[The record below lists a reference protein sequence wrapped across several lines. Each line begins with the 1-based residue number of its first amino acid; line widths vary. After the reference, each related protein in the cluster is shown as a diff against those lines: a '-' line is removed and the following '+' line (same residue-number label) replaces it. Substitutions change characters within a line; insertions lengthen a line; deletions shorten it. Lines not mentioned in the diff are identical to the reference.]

1 MKRDR
6 SGGCRFCGYCAITA
20 LSFVFTA
27 AMLLFPA
34 LLSAGGP
41 LKVAGISGFNSGTA
55 GTPRAW
61 PQGTVLYY
69 TDQGDLSPVLPQAEA
84 NAFVADAFSRWTS
97 VATAALSA
105 TRAGQL
111 DEDVNGSNVVFID
124 YGQINMPADIQPTA
138 LAKPIAIVYDRDGKV
153 TDALLGQ
160 GAGGAD
166 MCSSNAVY
174 GGPDNYSADAH
185 LAHALVVLNGNCAQ
199 TSAVLADF
207 KYHLIRVLGR
217 TLGLDWVDL
226 NNNVFTRRPYPSAD
240 DFLGFPLMH
249 ALDPPCPGSTVCFTA
264 GDELKM
270 DDRAAISSL
279 YAVTI
284 ANVGN
289 FPDKQVLRDHTA
301 RVRGSVYFRA
311 RNGGAGQPM
320 QGVKVVARWID
331 PVTGLPSHR
340 YSAASISGFLYRG
353 NAGNP
358 ITGFTDNGGQRYDRF
373 GSNDPAREGYFEL
386 AGLEFPQA
394 DTSAQYQISLESLDP
409 ACADFAAVGPYRV
422 GQVAPSGTAAAITL
436 TLNQG
441 DDVTHDFV
449 MTGSAVP
456 AAGSAGTFSA
466 PARMPAGGNWA
477 GALSPYGKVEYYKLA
492 AHADRTITV
501 KVTALDEAGKATENK
516 AQPVIG
522 IWPDSAGAGSPPDVA
537 VSYFN
542 STERGT
548 TVLNARFLESGNF
561 KLGIADFRGDG
572 RPDFRYRARVFYGD
586 SVAPARVAN
595 DSGAALTIRGLGL
608 NAATTATIS
617 SRDMRVI
624 AAFSDRIVLTAPS
637 LSDGIYNIDLQARD
651 GATSSLINAI
661 AFGAVEGDK
670 IVLLQGAA
678 NPATPV
684 GGEALNPLRVRVVE
698 RDGITPVAGAS
709 VRLSASPASVLFS
722 ACNASACS
730 LETDEQGEVVTRLVP
745 TAVGTFTVT
754 AAISPTA
761 YVQAEVSGTSS
772 ALAISAL
779 SHAAWVAQ
787 GGSGSVALNVRV
799 LASGQP
805 VAGRTVQY
813 AVTQGS
819 AGLSSP
825 TAVSNAAG
833 YAGVNLNLS
842 SVQGEVHASAC
853 VMPGAAPCSNYYVFV
868 VPASQLRL
876 QFVAG
881 GEQQIINTTQAFAPI
896 TLRVTDSVSPPN
908 PVQMAPVTVISAV
921 MRWQLPPVAGGP
933 KLPPPAPVVL
943 SSAQRVVHSDAG
955 GLVSILPS
963 ADARLGAVVVKMIG
977 VAGAGL
983 PLQFEAQRL
992 WAPPGFVG
1000 SSGASQKTISNYQLR
1015 QRQRRLTFSPRYQ
1028 PTD

>member
-1 MKRDR
+1 MKRD
-6 SGGCRFCGYCAITA
+6 SKTGDCRAYGYCAITA
-20 LSFVFTA
+20 LSFAFAA
-27 AMLLFPA
+27 AMLLSPA
-34 LLSAGGP
+34 LLRAGGP
-41 LKVAGISGFNSGTA
+41 LKVAGVSGFNSGAA
-55 GTPRAW
+55 GTPLTW
-61 PQGTVLYY
+61 QQGTVLYY

-97 VATAALSA
+97 VPTAALSA

-138 LAKPIAIVYDRDGKV
+138 LGKPVAIVYDQDGKV

-199 TSAVLADF
+199 TSTVLADF

-226 NNNVFTRRPYPSAD
+226 NNNVFTRRPFPVTD
-240 DFLGFPLMH
+240 DFLGFPVMH
-249 ALDPPCPGSTVCFTA
+249 ALDPLCPGSTMCFTA

-270 DDRAAISSL
+270 DDRAALSSL
-279 YAVTI
+279 YPVTGT
-284 ANVGN
+284 NVGN
-289 FPDKQVLRDHTA
+289 FPDKQVFRDHTA
-301 RVRGSVYFRA
+301 RVRGSVYFRGH
-311 RNGGAGQPM
+311 NGGAGQPM

-331 PVTGLPSHR
+331 PATGLPSHR
-340 YSAASISGFLYRG
+340 YSVASVSGFRFRG

-358 ITGFTDNGGQRYDRF
+358 ITGFTDNSGQRYDRF
-373 GSNDPAREGYFEL
+373 GSNDPALEGYFDL
-386 AGLEFPQA
+386 AGLEFPQG
-394 DTSAQYQISLESLDP
+394 DTSTQYQISLESLDP
-409 ACADFAAVGPYRV
+409 ACADFAAVGPYRG
-422 GQVAPSGTAAAITL
+422 GQVAPSGMAAAVTL

-441 DDVTHDFV
+441 DDVIHDFV
-449 MTGSAVP
+449 MSGSVLP
-456 AAGSAGTFSA
+456 AGGSAGTFSA
-466 PARMPAGGNWA
+466 PGRLPLGGNWA
-477 GALSPYGKVEYYKLA
+477 GSLSPYGNVDYYSLA
-492 AHADRTITV
+492 ARANRTITV
-501 KVTALDEAGKATENK
+501 KATALDEAGKVTEGK

-522 IWPDSAGAGSPPDVA
+522 IWPDKAGAGSLPDVA

-542 STERGT
+542 SSDMGATA
-548 TVLNARFLESGNF
+548 LNARFLESGNF

-572 RPDFRYRARVFYGD
+572 RPDFRYRGRVFYGD
-586 SVAPARVAN
+586 SVAPARVAP
-595 DSGAALTIRGLGL
+595 GAALTVSGIGL
-608 NAATTATIS
+608 NAATKAIING
-617 SRDMRVI
+617 RDMRVI
-624 AAFSDRIVLTAPS
+624 AAYSDRIVLTAPN
-637 LSDGIYNIDLQARD
+637 LSDGIYNIDLQAAD
-651 GATSSLINAI
+651 GATSSLINALTY
-661 AFGAVEGDK
+661 GAVSDDQ

-698 RDGITPVAGAS
+698 ADGTTPVAGAT
-709 VRLSASPASVLFS
+709 VRLSASPSGVLFS
-722 ACNASACS
+722 ACNATTCS
-730 LETDEQGEVVTRLVP
+730 LQTDEQGEAVTRLSP
-745 TAVGTFTVT
+745 TAVGTSTVT

-761 YVQAEVSGTSS
+761 YLHADVTGSAS

-779 SHAAWVAQ
+779 SHSAWVAQ
-787 GGSGSVALNVRV
+787 GGSGSLALNVRV
-799 LASGQP
+799 LSSGQP
-805 VAGRTVQY
+805 LAGRTVQY
-813 AVTQGS
+813 SVTQGS
-819 AGLSSP
+819 ASLSST

-853 VMPGAAPCSNYYVFV
+853 VMPGAAPCSNFYVFV
-868 VPASQLRL
+868 IPASELRL

-881 GEQQIINTTQAFAPI
+881 EQQIINTAQVFSPV
-896 TLRVTDSVSPPN
+896 TLRVSDSVSPPD
-908 PVQMAPVTVISAV
+908 PVQMAPVTVLSAV
-921 MRWQLPPVAGGP
+921 MRWQLPPVSAGP
-933 KLPPPAPVVL
+933 KALPPSAPVVL
-943 SSAQRVVHSDAG
+943 SSAQRVVYSDAN

-963 ADARLGAVVVKMIG
+963 ADARFGAVVVKMIG

-983 PLQFEAQRL
+983 PLQFEVQRL
-992 WAPPGFVG
+992 WAPPGFIA
-1000 SSGASQKTISNYQLR
+1000 SSGAAQKAFASYQLR
-1015 QRQRRLTFSPRYQ
+1015 QRPRRLTFSPRYQ

>member
-6 SGGCRFCGYCAITA
+6 TGGCRLCGHCAITA
-20 LSFVFTA
+20 LSLVLA
-27 AMLLFPA
+27 AMLVFPA

-41 LKVAGISGFNSGTA
+41 LKVAGVSGFNSGTA
-55 GTPRAW
+55 GTPLAW

-97 VATAALSA
+97 VPTAALSA

-138 LAKPIAIVYDRDGKV
+138 VAKPIAIVYDQDGKV

-249 ALDPPCPGSTVCFTA
+249 ALDPLCPSSSVCFTA

-279 YAVTI
+279 YAVTSEN
-284 ANVGN
+284 AGN
-289 FPDKQVLRDHTA
+289 FAGKQVFRDHTA
-301 RVRGSVYFRA
+301 RVRGSVYFRT

-320 QGVKVVARWID
+320 QGVKVVARWIN
-331 PVTGLPSHR
+331 PATGQPSHR
-340 YSAASISGFLYRG
+340 YSAASISGFLFRG

-358 ITGFTDNGGQRYDRF
+358 ITGFNDNGGQRYDRF
-373 GSNDPAREGYFEL
+373 GSNDPAWEGYFEL

-422 GQVAPSGTAAAITL
+422 GQVAPSGTAAAVTL

-441 DDVTHDFV
+441 DDIIHDFV
-449 MTGSAVP
+449 MTGSAV
-456 AAGSAGTFSA
+456 AAPGSAGIFSA
-466 PARMPAGGNWA
+466 PGRMPAGGNWA
-477 GALSPYGKVEYYKLA
+477 GALSPYGKVEYYQLA
-492 AHADRTITV
+492 ARADRTITV
-501 KVTALDEAGKATENK
+501 KVTALDETGKSTETK
-516 AQPVIG
+516 AQRVIG
-522 IWPDSAGAGSPPDVA
+522 IWPDTAASGSPPDVA

-542 STERGT
+542 TTERAT
-548 TVLNARFLESGNF
+548 TALNARFLESGTF

-586 SVAPARVAN
+586 SVAPARVAKE
-595 DSGAALTIRGLGL
+595 SGATLTVRGIGL
-608 NAATTATIS
+608 NAATTATING
-617 SRDMRVI
+617 RDMRVI

-637 LSDGIYNIDLQARD
+637 LSDGVYNIDLQAPD
-651 GATSSLINAI
+651 GATSSLINAVT
-661 AFGAVEGDK
+661 FGATEGDK

-678 NPATPV
+678 NPAAPV
-684 GGEALNPLRVRVVE
+684 GGEALNPLRVRVVAA
-698 RDGITPVAGAS
+698 DSITPVAGAT

-722 ACNASACS
+722 ACNAITCS
-730 LETDEQGEVVTRLVP
+730 LQTDEQGEAVTRLTP

-787 GGSGSVALNVRV
+787 GGSGSIALNVRV
-799 LASGQP
+799 LAGGQP
-805 VAGRTVQY
+805 VTGRTVQY
-813 AVTQGS
+813 AVTQGV
-819 AGLSSP
+819 AGLSST

-833 YAGVNLNLS
+833 YAGVSLNLN

-853 VMPGAAPCSNYYVFV
+853 VMPGAAPCSSFYIFV
-868 VPASQLRL
+868 VAASQLRL

-881 GEQQIINTTQAFAPI
+881 EQQIINTAQAFSPV
-896 TLRVTDSVSPPN
+896 TLRVTDSLSPPN
-908 PVQMAPVTVISAV
+908 PVQMATVALISAV

-933 KLPPPAPVVL
+933 KLPPAAAVVL
-943 SSAQRVVHSDAG
+943 SSAQRVIYSDAN

-963 ADARLGAVVVKMIG
+963 PDARLGAVVVKMIG
-977 VAGAGL
+977 VTGAGL
-983 PLQFEAQRL
+983 PLQFEVQRL
-992 WAPPGFVG
+992 WVPPGFVAR
-1000 SSGASQKTISNYQLR
+1000 SGAAQRAFANYQIR
-1015 QRQRRLTFSPRYQ
+1015 QRPRRLTSSPRYQ